1 MNVTIYFPKIPRSV
15 DLTLFNAPL
24 YFIRRVTHRRAVEQ
38 TAGSFA
44 KTMLF
49 CDDDPKGFAG
59 VLAEVLVNTTGSPAD
74 RIRLMRCVLLAVRAA
89 HGHAYWEK
97 VVETLDGRKEQ
108 LRCFDQHCA
117 MRAQLTF
124 VETDHADQE

>member
-1 MNVTIYFPKIPRSV
+1 MKNVTITFPKIPCSV

-44 KTMLF
+44 KAMLF

-59 VLAEVLVNTTGSPAD
+59 VLAEVLTITTGSPAD
-74 RIRLMRCVLLAVRAA
+74 RIRLMHCVLLAVRAA

-97 VVETLDGRKEQ
+97 VVEALDGRKEQ
-108 LRCFDQHCA
+108 LSCFDEHSA
-117 MRAQLTF
+117 VRAHLTL
-124 VETDHADQE
+124 VEKDHG